1 MITWE
6 NVALAAL
13 GVGALVASGFFPAL
27 AVYLVP
33 AGVGFIGLAT
43 PTPKAKKPDA

>member
-13 GVGALVASGFFPAL
+13 GVGSLVAAGFFPAL
-27 AVYLVP
+27 STHLVTV
-33 AGVGFIGLAT
+33 GVGLIGLAT
-43 PTPKAKKPDA
+43 PTPKVKKTDA